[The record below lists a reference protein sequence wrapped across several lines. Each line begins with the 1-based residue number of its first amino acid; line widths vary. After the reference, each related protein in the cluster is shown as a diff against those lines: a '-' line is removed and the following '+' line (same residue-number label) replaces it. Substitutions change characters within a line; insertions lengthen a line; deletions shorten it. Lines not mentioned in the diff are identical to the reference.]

1 MTDHI
6 NLQQRP
12 PQHCKAITRQ
22 LKKKKTEKKEKVIY
36 TYLVNIMADLS
47 LMPFK
52 SITSILLDSVRLNT
66 THA

>member
-22 LKKKKTEKKEKVIY
+22 LKKKKLKKKK
-36 TYLVNIMADLS
+36 
-47 LMPFK
+47 K
-52 SITSILLDSVRLNT
+52 SYIHI
-66 THA
+66 